1 MLCVKCHSSPHCWC
15 QHDSI
20 NAASV
25 HIKMELQDNC
35 PSKIL
40 EITRITV
47 VIQLYNSTVK
57 CVTRKNIQHA
67 FPCSLEEEMSDYR
80 F

>member
-1 MLCVKCHSSPHCWC
+1 
-15 QHDSI
+15 
-20 NAASV
+20 
-25 HIKMELQDNC
+25 MELQDNC

-80 F
+80 FWEYNIQRHETVYWGNKVVKEESVPST